1 MRHKKKLMKL
11 FVLSKRNVAKIACA
25 EGDTMGNMPMK
36 VTEEDVYNA
45 MIAANALAHRYK

>member
-1 MRHKKKLMKL
+1 MGMKE
-11 FVLSKRNVAKIACA
+11 FIESEWRNVAKIACA